1 VELLSSGHELRGV
14 GHLLEDDHRSV
25 DNLRA
30 EVLTRL
36 VKALCHVIFENLLI
50 DRLQNVLLSREA
62 RDEGHVTTQTEIDS
76 EGARFWVHA
85 TEEHRADELVALL
98 ECFTVIDQLVVDD
111 LAD

>member
-1 VELLSSGHELRGV
+1 MELLSSGHELRGV
-14 GHLLEDDHRSV
+14 GHILEDDHRSV

-30 EVLTRL
+30 EVLTLL
-36 VKALCHVIFENLLI
+36 VKALYHVIFENLLI

-62 RDEGHVTTQTEIDS
+62 GDKGHVTTQTEINS
-76 EGARFWVHA
+76 ERTRFWVHA
-85 TEEHRADELVALL
+85 AEEHRADELVALL